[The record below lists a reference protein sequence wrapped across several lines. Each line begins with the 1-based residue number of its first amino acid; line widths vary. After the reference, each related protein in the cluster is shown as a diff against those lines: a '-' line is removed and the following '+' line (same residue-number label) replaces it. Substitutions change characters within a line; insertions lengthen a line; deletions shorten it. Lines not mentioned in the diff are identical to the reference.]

1 MLEMDT
7 LGSMP
12 LDPDDNRSLIQA
24 LEAMEDT
31 IDDRAVVAIHAR
43 RALELDPACASAM
56 LVLAESATTRAER
69 IALLKE
75 VVSIGKREFRET
87 ACGEICWWWTSGT
100 RTLMVALA
108 DSAMS
113 WSSSAMRTGQPNA
126 TACFSRWIRKTVL
139 RHERLWSRSSQRYR
153 QHALKPLGNRFRS
166 GRFPI

>member
-1 MLEMDT
+1 MTKHTCDNLRIAAEGTSTLLIRQPTEEPMLEMDT

-43 RALELDPACASAM
+43 RALELDPACASAL

-75 VVSIGKREFRET
+75 VVSIGKKLGRASCRER
-87 ACGEICWWWTSGT
+87 GGQYVEISGG
-100 RTLMVALA
+100 A
-108 DSAMS
+108 
-113 WSSSAMRTGQPNA
+113 G
-126 TACFSRWIRKTVL
+126 
-139 RHERLWSRSSQRYR
+139 
-153 QHALKPLGNRFRS
+153 
-166 GRFPI
+166 